1 MATPYLRE
9 VVVVN
14 ILGIHARPSYMIV
27 NKANALMIEGVFIK
41 KASEP
46 DQKIDPRDIMSL
58 MSMAASQGTEIIVF
72 TENEEMRGAV
82 DALAELIGSGFG
94 EDCGK
99 T

>member
-1 MATPYLRE
+1 MAALYSRE
-9 VVVVN
+9 VEVIN
-14 ILGIHARPSYMIV
+14 RLGIHARPSYMIV
-27 NKANALMIEGVFIK
+27 NKAAALTIKDLFIK

-58 MSMAASQGTEIIVF
+58 MSMAASQGTKIIVF